1 MLVKVGWMLGHC
13 AGCFALL
20 AEGRQTASG
29 VAKPLVPLSASLNTN
44 FENMGNTHTHT
55 PRIFSVILY
64 CVGRP
69 TLRFFRG
76 SLVFVPR
83 VKSRILGL

>member
-44 FENMGNTHTHT
+44 FENMGNTHTH
-55 PRIFSVILY
+55 PSHFFCDFILRGKANLKVFSRVIGF
-64 CVGRP
+64 CPQG
-69 TLRFFRG
+69 
-76 SLVFVPR
+76 
-83 VKSRILGL
+83 